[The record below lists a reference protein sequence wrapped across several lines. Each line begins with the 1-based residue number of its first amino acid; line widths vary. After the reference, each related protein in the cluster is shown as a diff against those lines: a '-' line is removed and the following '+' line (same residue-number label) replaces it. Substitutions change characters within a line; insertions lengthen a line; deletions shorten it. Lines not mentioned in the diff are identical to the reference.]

1 MLVLLFE
8 WQLRCLWVDLTY
20 IAEQIFVIPLQ
31 TTLRMSDELQDR
43 NEFYINKYK
52 SQRKAVLIVI

>member
-1 MLVLLFE
+1 M
-8 WQLRCLWVDLTY
+8 DLTY